1 MDFKNPLPRKESN
14 MLNNKR
20 GVALLQVLI
29 VAALL
34 AGMAA
39 MILRVSLS
47 RTIVA
52 RKTRQNVGAQM
63 LIESCMA
70 QVNAL
75 WANKTP
81 AEYARDLSACQMCP
95 EGAYCPGA
103 GLPDGDDTAIAQY
116 DYRCKIPYPQDTTT
130 SYRVVTAHIQ
140 KVTDNPTDTYNKAT
154 APCKITYSI
163 ENGVNL

>member
-1 MDFKNPLPRKESN
+1 
-14 MLNNKR
+14 MLKNKR
-20 GVALLQVLI
+20 GVALLQVLV

-52 RKTRQNVGAQM
+52 RQNRKTITAQM

-70 QVNAL
+70 QVNAV
-75 WANKTP
+75 WADKLP
-81 AEYARDLSACQMCP
+81 EEYARDLGACQMCQS
-95 EGAYCPGA
+95 EGNTANCPAALPA
-103 GLPDGDDTAIAQY
+103 GDNTAISKNA
-116 DYRCKIPYPQDTTT
+116 YRCQIPYPQDSTQP
-130 SYRVVTAHIQ
+130 YRVVTAQMTSVPKEIE
-140 KVTDNPTDTYNKAT
+140 TYNWAT